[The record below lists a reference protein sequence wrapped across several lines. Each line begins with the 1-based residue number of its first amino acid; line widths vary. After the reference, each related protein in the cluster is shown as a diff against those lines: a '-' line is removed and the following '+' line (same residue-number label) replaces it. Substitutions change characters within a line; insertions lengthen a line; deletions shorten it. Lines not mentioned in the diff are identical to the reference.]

1 MEVSVWEVGTR
12 VALPARAAASTRRET
27 TVEMP
32 RRRAG
37 VARVRATRPRSGL
50 DLDCDD
56 TAHAPRNVPRW
67 RRQP

>member
-1 MEVSVWEVGTR
+1 
-12 VALPARAAASTRRET
+12 
-27 TVEMP
+27 MP

-50 DLDCDD
+50 DLDRDD